1 MNRHW
6 LISSGWTYKLRFT
19 NFFERNETNV
29 SFIFFYYNE
38 IVYWIKKIGTNI
50 MMMDSERREERS
62 FVHLTKF
69 DFRLANAREIATVH
83 ALHPLREF
91 ATRAE

>member
-1 MNRHW
+1 
-6 LISSGWTYKLRFT
+6 
-19 NFFERNETNV
+19 
-29 SFIFFYYNE
+29 
-38 IVYWIKKIGTNI
+38 